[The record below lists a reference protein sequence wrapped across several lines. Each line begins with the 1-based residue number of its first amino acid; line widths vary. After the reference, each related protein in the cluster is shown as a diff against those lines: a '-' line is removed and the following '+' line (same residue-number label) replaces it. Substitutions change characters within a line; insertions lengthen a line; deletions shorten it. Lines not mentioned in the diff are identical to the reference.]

1 MNIKKLAEVLN
12 ANTYELDDRIQN
24 YKEQGVGTNESY
36 NLALNDIV
44 YKTIKNLVAHVDYL
58 ENRLSELEEKIK

>member
-12 ANTYELDDRIQN
+12 ANVCELDDRIQN
-24 YKEQGVGTNESY
+24 YKEQGVGTNEAH

-44 YKTIKNLVAHVDYL
+44 YKAIENLVAHIDYL
-58 ENRLSELEEKIK
+58 ESRLSELEEKIK

>member
-44 YKTIKNLVAHVDYL
+44 YKAIENLGARVDYL
-58 ENRLSELEEKIK
+58 ESRLSELEEKIK